1 MNALA
6 SPPHKNSGFRTALK
20 YTGIPPSWLDK
31 RPRLPSRNWLI
42 FLSVTQT
49 IIACYAYDRYES
61 RKIRQEYVTR
71 VKHLA
76 EERLQP
82 LDFPRT
88 VTVYSAKWPGDDDW
102 DRGSWYFRKY
112 VKVCWF
118 LILYR
123 KKFNSLSYLTQ
134 PIFVA
139 AAIDYT
145 IIAGKRHGDLATR
158 IANDIKTERRVALG
172 LDPPPLSAPALAIK
186 GMAET
191 KRRRIHEGGT
201 VIVGRPAFKEYMAGL
216 RRGWTESLERVDGD
230 ERLSRELESDGHF
243 DEPEVSS
250 GSSSSDDFADAE
262 PIPTPSRLP
271 PSRPPGLYSPL
282 SAAIPPP
289 AGSPSPS
296 AQGTR
301 DPGADVPPPTSL
313 PPQPPLLLVPFVNL
327 VGIKLVPLMLWDF
340 FNERHKVRAG
350 AEAAYKLVSCA
361 TRPFERPDLDFG
373 TSAEGYYKSST
384 AAIPTEIQKARAEY
398 YKALPEK
405 LATARALARR
415 EREPTK
421 LEIEAPPPTE
431 VELRAE
437 RLKKETRW
445 SADERGWDLVCP
457 DTPVEWDDRWE
468 GPLEVFVDPPA
479 ERWE

>member
-1 MNALA
+1 MTATSHEKFDRNMSPA
-6 SPPHKNSGFRTALK
+6 SSTWQKNGFSRLTSPEPSLFTVQNGQVTM
-20 YTGIPPSWLDK
+20 TGIVVRGISGST
-31 RPRLPSRNWLI
+31 SR
-42 FLSVTQT
+42 
-49 IIACYAYDRYES
+49 
-61 RKIRQEYVTR
+61 
-71 VKHLA
+71 
-76 EERLQP
+76 
-82 LDFPRT
+82 
-88 VTVYSAKWPGDDDW
+88 SA
-102 DRGSWYFRKY
+102 
-112 VKVCWF
+112 VLV
-118 LILYR
+118 LYR
-123 KKFNSLSYLTQ
+123 KNGPSTHFVLTQ

-139 AAIDYT
+139 AAIDYN

-158 IANDIKTERRVALG
+158 VANDIKSERRVALG
-172 LDPPPLSAPALAIK
+172 LDPPPLSVPTLAIER
-186 GMAET
+186 MTEN
-191 KRRRIHEGGT
+191 KRRRAQEGGT

-216 RRGWTESLERVDGD
+216 RRGWTESLERVEQD
-230 ERLSRELESDGHF
+230 ERLSRELETDGHF
-243 DEPEVSS
+243 DEPEVSP
-250 GSSSSDDFADAE
+250 GSSSDDFADAE

-271 PSRPPGLYSPL
+271 PSRPAGLYSPL
-282 SAAIPPP
+282 STANRPP
-289 AGSPSPS
+289 AESPSLS
-296 AQGTR
+296 AQRTR
-301 DPGADVPPPTSL
+301 DPGADVPPPISL
-313 PPQPPLLLVPFVNL
+313 PAQPSLLLVPFVNL

-361 TRPFERPDLDFG
+361 MRPFERTNLDFD

-384 AAIPTEIQKARAEY
+384 AAIPTDIQKARAEY

-405 LATARALARR
+405 LTTARALARR

-445 SADERGWDLVCP
+445 TADERGWELVCP

-468 GPLEVFVDPPA
+468 GALEVFDDPPA

>member
-61 RKIRQEYVTR
+61 RKIRQEYVAR

-82 LDFPRT
+82 LDSPELSLFT
-88 VTVYSAKWPGDDDW
+88 VQNGQATMTGIVVVV
-102 DRGSWYFRKY
+102 F
-112 VKVCWF
+112 
-118 LILYR
+118 
-123 KKFNSLSYLTQ
+123 Q
-134 PIFVA
+134 EPIFVA

-158 IANDIKTERRVALG
+158 VANDIKTERRVALG

-201 VIVGRPAFKEYMAGL
+201 VIVGRPAFKEYM
-216 RRGWTESLERVDGD
+216 
-230 ERLSRELESDGHF
+230 RLSRELESDGHF

-289 AGSPSPS
+289 VGSPSPS

-301 DPGADVPPPTSL
+301 DPGADVPPPASL

-361 TRPFERPDLDFG
+361 TRPFERTDLDFG

-445 SADERGWDLVCP
+445 SADERGWDLVRP

-468 GPLEVFVDPPA
+468 GPLEVFADPPA

>member
-1 MNALA
+1 L
-6 SPPHKNSGFRTALK
+6 RTALE

-49 IIACYAYDRYES
+49 VIAYYAYDRYES
-61 RKIRQEYVTR
+61 RKIRQEYVAR

-76 EERLQP
+76 EERLRP
-82 LDFPRT
+82 LDFPRI

-102 DRGSWYFRKY
+102 DRSSLYFRKY
-112 VKVCWF
+112 VKVCCSR
-118 LILYR
+118 LIS
-123 KKFNSLSYLTQ
+123 KKNGPSNSFRLLTQ

-158 IANDIKTERRVALG
+158 VANDIKTERRVALG

-191 KRRRIHEGGT
+191 KRRRMHEGGT

-216 RRGWTESLERVDGD
+216 RRGWMESLERVDGD

-243 DEPEVSS
+243 DEPEVSP
-250 GSSSSDDFADAE
+250 GPSSDDFVDDAE

-282 SAAIPPP
+282 STAISPP
-289 AGSPSPS
+289 AQSPSPS
-296 AQGTR
+296 VQRTR
-301 DPGADVPPPTSL
+301 DPGADVPPPASL
-313 PPQPPLLLVPFVNL
+313 PPLPPLLLVPFVNL
-327 VGIKLVPLMLWDF
+327 VGIKLVPLMFWDF

-361 TRPFERPDLDFG
+361 MRPFERTDLDFG

-384 AAIPTEIQKARAEY
+384 SAIPTEIQKARAEY

-445 SADERGWDLVCP
+445 SADERGWDLVRP

-468 GPLEVFVDPPA
+468 GPLEVFVDPPV
-479 ERWE
+479 ERWQ